1 MTTIVTILADGFAD
15 WETALLNA
23 AARSFYRA
31 DTRFVSPGGKA
42 VVSMAGMTVQ
52 PGMAVED
59 LDCDSLD
66 ALVVAGGTIWQSE
79 HAPDISAVLRQARA
93 KGKLVAGICDGTL
106 QLAKAGLLDDV
117 AHTSNGAGY
126 LDASGY
132 AGKAR
137 YRDVPFAVADGHIIT
152 APGTAP
158 VTFMAEVMR
167 AVGLGDEELDSYI
180 GMHAAEHRRAA

>member
-1 MTTIVTILADGFAD
+1 MTTIVTILTDSFAD
-15 WETALLNA
+15 WETAPLNA
-23 AARSFYRA
+23 AARSFYGARTVFA
-31 DTRFVSPGGKA
+31 SPDGKA
-42 VVSMAGMTVQ
+42 VVSMAGLTVQ
-52 PGMAVED
+52 PDAAVET
-59 LDCDSLD
+59 LDCDELD
-66 ALVVAGGTIWQSE
+66 ALVVCGGMLWQTE
-79 HAPDISAVLRQARA
+79 HAPDISSLLRLARA

-126 LDASGY
+126 LDATGY

-137 YRDVPFAVADGHIIT
+137 YRDVPFAVCDDRLVT

-167 AVGLGDEELDSYI
+167 AIGLGNDELDAYI
-180 GMHAAEHRRAA
+180 AMHAAEHRKAA